1 MPLEELT
8 VLLVILQG
16 GRVLSPQAEGRCI
29 TAFPLHVL
37 FVILFGLTGQGGL
50 CIETDVKLK

>member
-1 MPLEELT
+1 M
-8 VLLVILQG
+8 
-16 GRVLSPQAEGRCI
+16 LSPQAEGRCI